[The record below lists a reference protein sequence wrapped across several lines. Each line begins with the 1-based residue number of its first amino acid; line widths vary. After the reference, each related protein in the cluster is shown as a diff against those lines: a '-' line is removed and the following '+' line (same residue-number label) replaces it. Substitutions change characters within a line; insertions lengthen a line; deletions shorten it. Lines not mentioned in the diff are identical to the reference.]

1 MEITAKELAVLL
13 NAKLEGNPEARVSKL
28 AKIEEADIHS
38 FCFLGNPKYFHYAQ
52 TAKAGILLCDETLDY
67 NKSNISAALRV
78 KEPYQAFQKLM
89 ELYASLNGKEKIN
102 SVETPSHI
110 GKGSVYGE
118 NFHLG
123 AFSYVGENVN
133 IGKNVTIY
141 PNCFVGDNA
150 EVGDDTI
157 LYANVSVYHDCKIG
171 SRSILHS
178 GCIIGS
184 DGFGFAP
191 HEDGSYKKIPQ
202 TGNVVIG
209 NEVEIGA
216 NTCIDRAVIGSTHIR
231 DGVKLDNL
239 IQVAHNVDIGENT
252 VIAAQV
258 GISGSTKFGKNV
270 MIGGQAGI
278 TGHLNIA
285 DGVKIQAQAAVIRDV
300 TDKGKGISGAPAID
314 AREHYRILASIK
326 VLPQLIQRVK
336 ELEKKLEERNQKD

>member
-1 MEITAKELAVLL
+1 MEITAKELAILL
-13 NAKLEGNPEARVSKL
+13 NAKLEGNPEARVHKL
-28 AKIEEADIHS
+28 SKIEEADSDS
-38 FCFLGNPKYFHYAQ
+38 FCFLGNPKYFHYSH
-52 TAKAGILLCDETLDY
+52 TAKAGILLCDETLEY
-67 NKSNISAALRV
+67 NKANISAALRV

-89 ELYASLNGKEKIN
+89 ELYASLNGKEKTN
-102 SVETPSHI
+102 SIEQPSHI
-110 GKGSVYGE
+110 GKNSVYGT
-118 NFHLG
+118 NLHLG
-123 AFSYVGENVN
+123 AFSYVGENVK
-133 IGKNVTIY
+133 IGTNVTIY
-141 PNCFVGDNA
+141 PNCFIGDNA
-150 EVGDDTI
+150 EIGDDTI

-171 SRSILHS
+171 GRAILHS
-178 GCIIGS
+178 GCVIGS

-191 HEDGSYKKIPQ
+191 QEDGSYKKIPQ

-209 NEVEIGA
+209 NDVEIGA
-216 NTCIDRAVIGSTHIR
+216 NTCIDRAVIGSTQIR

-300 TDKGKGISGAPAID
+300 TEKGKGISGAPAID
-314 AREHYRILASIK
+314 AREHYRILASMKI
-326 VLPQLIQRVK
+326 LPQLIQRVK
-336 ELEKKLEERNQKD
+336 DLEKKLEEKKGE

>member
-1 MEITAKELAVLL
+1 MEITAKELAILL
-13 NAKLEGNPEARVSKL
+13 NAKLEGNPEARVHKL
-28 AKIEEADIHS
+28 AKIEEADSDS

-52 TAKAGILLCDETLDY
+52 TAKAGILLCDETLEY
-67 NKSNISAALRV
+67 NKTNISAALRV

-102 SVETPSHI
+102 QIEEHSHI
-110 GKGSVYGE
+110 GKGSVYGA

-123 AFSYVGENVN
+123 AFSYVGENVK
-133 IGKNVTIY
+133 IGKSVAIY

-150 EVGDDTI
+150 EIGDDTI

-171 SRSILHS
+171 SRAILHS
-178 GCIIGS
+178 GCVIGS

-191 HEDGSYKKIPQ
+191 QEDGSYKKIPQ

-209 NEVEIGA
+209 NDVEIGA
-216 NTCIDRAVIGSTHIR
+216 NTCIDRAVIGSTQIR

-278 TGHLNIA
+278 TGHLSIA

-300 TDKGKGISGAPAID
+300 TEKGKGISGAPAID
-314 AREHYRILASIK
+314 AREHYRILASMKI
-326 VLPQLIQRVK
+326 LPQLIQRVK
-336 ELEKKLEERNQKD
+336 DLEKKLEEKKGE